1 MEQLKEQVREAA
13 SAIRN
18 WLKEPKNKWL
28 VGTGLLAFFYLTR
41 LLAQFLNNWHG
52 WAPGKE
58 LYLPSLNSLKRL
70 VMLFTPYGVQSVIGL
85 FAFCLIAS
93 LLYWMNKEDCSGM
106 TYDKERKFW
115 ISNKGV
121 YGTAGWMDQKALT
134 NCFDLTPVEQAG
146 EVKEIIFGV
155 KDGIV
160 VSRKEDSQLGPHI
173 AVMGSSGSMKSR
185 TVSRGMIIACA
196 KQGRS
201 LVVTDPNGK
210 EVLGYILQA
219 VH

>member
-70 VMLFTPYGVQSVIGL
+70 VMLFYALRCAVRHRPFCILPDCLPALLDEQRGL
-85 FAFCLIAS
+85 Q
-93 LLYWMNKEDCSGM
+93 W
-106 TYDKERKFW
+106 YD
-115 ISNKGV
+115 
-121 YGTAGWMDQKALT
+121 L
-134 NCFDLTPVEQAG
+134 
-146 EVKEIIFGV
+146 
-155 KDGIV
+155 
-160 VSRKEDSQLGPHI
+160 
-173 AVMGSSGSMKSR
+173 
-185 TVSRGMIIACA
+185 
-196 KQGRS
+196 
-201 LVVTDPNGK
+201 
-210 EVLGYILQA
+210 
-219 VH
+219 